1 MEKAPLSSKV
11 QMIITSREKD
21 LGGFSVRRILPYA
34 THRMV
39 GPFIFF
45 DHMGPANLKPNVGV
59 SVRPHPHINL
69 ATVTYLFSG
78 KIQHKDSLGS
88 DLPIEPGAVNL
99 MTAGRGIVHSE
110 RTPEPEL
117 SQGAFLDG
125 IQCWIALP
133 EEAEEMEPTF
143 VHHPKASL
151 PEFRIGDSELKLLL
165 GTAYGRSSPAKV
177 YSDLFYLAARLPRGA
192 KLDLPTQGREAAVYV
207 VKGSVMIDGQI
218 AETHSMVVLKTGVDV
233 LIEAQADSTLM
244 LLGGAPVGPRF
255 IFWNFVSS
263 SKERLE
269 QAKTEWRPGPR
280 GESRRFPPIPGDD
293 KEFIPLPEESN
304 PNPKGTAL

>member
-1 MEKAPLSSKV
+1 MSQQNTSQI

-21 LGGFSVRRILPYA
+21 LGGFTVRRILPYA

-88 DLPIEPGAVNL
+88 DLAIEPGAVNL

-117 SQGAFLDG
+117 SSGDFLNG

-133 EEAEEMEPTF
+133 EEAEEIAPTF
-143 VHHPKASL
+143 VHHPKSEL
-151 PEFRIGDSELKLLL
+151 PEFRISDCELKLLL
-165 GTAYGRSSPAKV
+165 GTAYGRRSPAKV
-177 YSDLFYLAARLPRGA
+177 YSDLFYLAAKVPSGARLE
-192 KLDLPTQGREAAVYV
+192 LPTEGREAAVYV
-207 VKGSVMIDGQI
+207 VNGAVSIDGQR
-218 AETHSMVVLKTGVDV
+218 AEGQSMVVLKPGADV
-233 LIEAQADSTLM
+233 TIEAHEDSSLM
-244 LLGGAPVGPRF
+244 LLGGKSVGPRF

-269 QAKTEWRPGPR
+269 QAKAEWKPGPR
-280 GESRRFPPIPGDD
+280 VESERFPPIPGDD
-293 KEFIPLPEESN
+293 KEFIPLPEETI
-304 PNPKGTAL
+304 PAPKGTAL